1 MPDVDKRPVDH
12 PDSVEPPK
20 KKRRSAG
27 EALRAFKMTAALVA
41 KQCANLDL
49 KEDIGQLSDL
59 SDAE

>member
-1 MPDVDKRPVDH
+1 MDQ